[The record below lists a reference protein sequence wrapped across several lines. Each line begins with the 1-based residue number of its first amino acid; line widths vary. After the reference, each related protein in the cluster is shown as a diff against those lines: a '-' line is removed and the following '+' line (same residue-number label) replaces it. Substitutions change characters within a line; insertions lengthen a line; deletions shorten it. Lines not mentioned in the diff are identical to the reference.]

1 LEDVGNSW
9 WQRVFQH
16 GKDIWLVVTGTW
28 LLFFHILGII
38 IPTEELIFFRGV
50 AHPPSR
56 YENMGVDSELTETA
70 EIFKDGDRRSSP
82 LGWFGWM

>member
-1 LEDVGNSW
+1 MLEIHGGNG
-9 WQRVFQH
+9 VFQH
-16 GKDIWLVVTGTW
+16 GKDIWLVVW
-28 LLFFHILGII
+28 NMADKIFHILGII

-50 AHPPSR
+50 AQPPSR
-56 YENMGVDSELTETA
+56 YENKGVDSELTETA